1 MFLKNSTPDVISLI
15 DSSGLMTIATP
26 GLSLINGNAFDIE
39 QSIKSSDLDLEVLS
53 KAEILGMSVAGFS
66 RLIGSQ
72 MTLEALRT
80 LRTLD
85 GLKVGSRNALEAVTV

>member
-26 GLSLINGNAFDIE
+26 GLSLINGNALDIE
-39 QSIKSSDLDLEVLS
+39 QSIESSDLDLEVLS
-53 KAEILGMSVAGFS
+53 KAEILSMSVAGFS